1 MNKLYK
7 IISIA
12 LLIIVVISMTMTVNA
27 YTNES
32 VISYISKAHTVNGR
46 TVQLSGTQRESLT
59 KYLRENPVTDSEANE
74 IIAKL
79 DEAKALIDNSG
90 ATDLSQLSENIKAE
104 VVSLVKSAGAIAGL
118 EVQIDTKSETITI
131 KDKNG
136 NVIIRATS
144 YSELNKT
151 AGSNSNA
158 NASSTTN
165 AQGSNKN
172 NAKPEKKLVYTGGAN
187 YVVALKSVI
196 AIVAVAMVGMV
207 LKNKYAK

>member
-1 MNKLYK
+1 MNKVYK
-7 IISIA
+7 IISVM
-12 LLIIVVISMTMTVNA
+12 LLIMVVISMTMSVNA

-46 TVQLSGTQRESLT
+46 TVQLTGTQRESLT
-59 KYLRENPVTDSEANE
+59 KYLKENPVTDAQANE

-118 EVQIDTKSETITI
+118 EVQIDTKNETITI
-131 KDKNG
+131 KDRNG

-151 AGSNSNA
+151 AASNSNA
-158 NASSTTN
+158 NAGSTTS
-165 AQGSNKN
+165 AQGNNNK
-172 NAKPEKKLVYTGGAN
+172 AKPAKKLVYTGAN
-187 YVVALKSVI
+187 YSVALKTII
-196 AIVAVAMVGMV
+196 AIVAVAIVGMV
-207 LKNKYAK
+207 FKNKYAK